1 MANTFVKIQTV
12 TVGSGGAST
21 ASFTSIPATY
31 TDLKV
36 LVSTRQNNTGMRVRF
51 NSDTG
56 TNYSWRRL
64 EGNGTVAASN
74 SNTTYG
80 SPYNTFIYWSMQNQ
94 TIDTANTFSNGEMY
108 IPNYAG
114 STQKSLLA
122 DSVAEN
128 NATTAYMAM
137 QAGLWTG
144 TAAIT
149 TITLSP
155 DTGTSPLFQ
164 QYSTFTLYGIKN
176 S

>member
-1 MANTFVKIQTV
+1 MPDTFVKIATV
-12 TVGSGGAST
+12 TVGVGGSSS

-36 LVSTRQNNTGMRVRF
+36 LASTRQNNTGMRVQF

-64 EGNGTVAASN
+64 DANGTVVTSN

-80 SPYNTFIYWSMQNQ
+80 SPYNTFIYWSMQG
-94 TIDTANTFSNGEMY
+94 TTTDTANTFSNGEMY

-114 STQKSLLA
+114 STQKSVSA

-149 TITLSP
+149 SITLSP
-155 DTGTSPLFQ
+155 DTSTLPLFE
-164 QYSTFTLYGIKN
+164 QYSTFTLYGISKT
-176 S
+176 